1 MEFQAAQQDVQNLL
15 QLSTES
21 LNRVWDRADSILDYA
36 WRSSETEKER
46 EQRLLEAEMDIEAAK
61 YGADQSREA
70 AEAQGRGAI
79 WGSVAGAF
87 AEPVVDWVGGLF

>member
-1 MEFQAAQQDVQNLL
+1 ME
-15 QLSTES
+15 
-21 LNRVWDRADSILDYA
+21 
-36 WRSSETEKER
+36 
-46 EQRLLEAEMDIEAAK
+46 IEAAK